1 MLKYYNTEPKTENHH
16 AFIMLHG
23 YGGNMD
29 SLKPLLNAFSF
40 KENVSFYFLQAP
52 YLMNENKYSWSYETS
67 PGVWER
73 DEPKRLLDD
82 FFKNIIFTKYNSSNV
97 FLLGFSQG
105 AFICF
110 EYGLNIDQQIGGVF
124 PIAGFTRE
132 NPEVDQSQIDTPLII
147 GHGNNDEVI
156 DISSSENAYEYY
168 TQMKKMSNVKLI
180 TYKGGHKIGLKYLKS
195 INLFMEQNKIK

>member
-1 MLKYYNTEPKTENHH
+1 M
-16 AFIMLHG
+16 
-23 YGGNMD
+23 
-29 SLKPLLNAFSF
+29 
-40 KENVSFYFLQAP
+40 
-52 YLMNENKYSWSYETS
+52 
-67 PGVWER
+67 
-73 DEPKRLLDD
+73 
-82 FFKNIIFTKYNSSNV
+82 
-97 FLLGFSQG
+97 GFSQG

-132 NPEVDQSQIDTPLII
+132 NPEVHQSQIATPLII

-168 TQMKKMSNVKLI
+168 TQIKKMNNVKLI

>member
-132 NPEVDQSQIDTPLII
+132 NPEVHQSQIATPLII

-168 TQMKKMSNVKLI
+168 TQIKKMNNVKLI

>member
-1 MLKYYNTEPKTENHH
+1 
-16 AFIMLHG
+16 
-23 YGGNMD
+23 MD

-132 NPEVDQSQIDTPLII
+132 NPEVHQSQIDTPLII

-195 INLFMEQNKIK
+195 INLFMEQKKIK